1 MRGGHQ
7 LKGRRIAVLATDGFE
22 RVELSVPVAA
32 LRAEGAQVEIV
43 SLRPGRIRG
52 VNLHEPAARV
62 TVDRTLSQASV
73 ADYDA
78 LLIPGGFINPDLLR
92 QSEAARQFVR
102 EFDASGKPI
111 ATLCHGPWLLSSAG
125 LTQGRTMTSWPG
137 VRDDLVN
144 AGATWLD
151 RSVVLDG
158 NWLTSRGPQD
168 LVPFVKALVDHF
180 AGGESLRQAPAVDG
194 GERTSAPQRNAPPA
208 LVLDVMRWLPRP
220 SLRTA
225 AMIGVALAFYA
236 ARGHRSDAPRTR
248 RRSAAGATLQPG

>member
-1 MRGGHQ
+1 MIGGRE
-7 LKGRRIAVLATDGFE
+7 LKGRRVAVLAADGFE

-32 LRAEGAQVEIV
+32 LRAEGADVEIV

-52 VNLHEPAARV
+52 VNLHEPAKRV
-62 TVDRTLSQASV
+62 TVDRTLPQSSV

-92 QSEAARQFVR
+92 QSEDARRFVR
-102 EFDASGKPI
+102 EFDGSGKPI

-125 LTQGRTMTSWPG
+125 LTKGRTMTSWPG
-137 VRDDLVN
+137 VRDDMVN

-151 RSVVLDG
+151 RPVVRDG

-168 LVPFVKALVDHF
+168 LVPFVKALIDHF
-180 AGGESLRQAPAVDG
+180 AGRASLRQESGAG
-194 GERTSAPQRNAPPA
+194 QTTSAPQRKEPPA
-208 LVLDVMRWLPRP
+208 LVLGAMKWLPRP

-225 AMIGVALAFYA
+225 AMIVAALAFYA
-236 ARGHRSDAPRTR
+236 ARGRGRHAPPLGRWRT
-248 RRSAAGATLQPG
+248 AAALK